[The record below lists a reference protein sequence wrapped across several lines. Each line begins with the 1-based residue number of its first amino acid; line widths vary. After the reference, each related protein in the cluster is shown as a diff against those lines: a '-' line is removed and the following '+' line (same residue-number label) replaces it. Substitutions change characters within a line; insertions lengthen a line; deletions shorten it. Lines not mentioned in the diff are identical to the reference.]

1 MSENKVKVPVHVTP
15 EMRDEIDKALSLAN
29 ATSRSDFCRDAI
41 AFYLGY
47 LHQNKSINYLSPML
61 ASAMKSEIRS
71 STKFICET
79 LYKLA
84 VEQAIGNNV
93 LAAMSGN
100 DEYTLARLRKT
111 CEVTVAETNGILT
124 AEAAARWQNG

>member
-15 EMRDEIDKALSLAN
+15 EMRDEIDKALGLAN

>member
-15 EMRDEIDKALSLAN
+15 EMRDEIDKALGLAN

-47 LHQNKSINYLSPML
+47 LNQNKSINYLSPML

-84 VEQAIGNNV
+84 VEQAISNNI
-93 LAAMSGN
+93 LAALSGN
-100 DEYTLARLRKT
+100 DEYTLAKLRKT

-124 AEAAARWQNG
+124 AEEANRFQHG

>member
-1 MSENKVKVPVHVTP
+1 MTENKVKVPVHVTP
-15 EMRDEIDKALSLAN
+15 EMRDEIDKALGLAN

-47 LHQNKSINYLSPML
+47 LNQNKSINYLSPLL
-61 ASAMKSEIRS
+61 AGTIKSELRS

-79 LYKLA
+79 IYKLA